1 MTLRHMSIKQKLILT
16 TMLTTCVAL
25 LLVTVVFV
33 TYDLLTIWRTTG
45 DDLVA
50 LAQIIGRN
58 STAALDLAETLD
70 FADQQLARETLE
82 ALRPRQNVVSAALYT
97 VSGAVLATYHRDGMS
112 QGSTIPPPQ
121 PDGYHFRV
129 RANSLAVFQKI
140 LHAGEPVGT
149 IYLQS
154 DLQAMY
160 DRLKRY
166 GLLGA
171 LALLMSM
178 GVSFLLAVRLQ
189 RVISLPILHLAQTA
203 KDVSEKRDYTVRA
216 VRYHKDEVGLLI
228 DSFNEMLTQ
237 IQERDVALLASNQ
250 ALTEQQNLLL
260 QELTEAA
267 DYVTSLLPPQL
278 TGAVQATWKFL
289 PSARLGGDAFG
300 YHWLNAEQFAIY
312 LLDVCGHG
320 VGAALLSVAVMDAL
334 RSHTLPDTDFCNP
347 AAVLRAL
354 NMAFPMEEHGEM
366 FFTIWYGVYNQ
377 STQQIVYAN
386 GGHPPPILVTDAPTH
401 PEKVIQLKAP
411 GVVLGAM
418 PDLQYVN
425 ACCDIKVR
433 SKLYLFS
440 DGAFEVTRTDG
451 TFLTFTEF
459 VALLARPSLSGM
471 ADLDRLFQDVQTL
484 HGSQTFDDDLS
495 MIQIVLD
502 PGLERGPC

>member
-1 MTLRHMSIKQKLILT
+1 MLYPVLSWVGCMTLRHMSIKQKLILT

-33 TYDLLTIWRTTG
+33 TYE
-45 DDLVA
+45 LVTQ
-50 LAQIIGRN
+50 AQIIGMN
-58 STAALDLAETLD
+58 SAAALVFDDRQGAT
-70 FADQQLARETLE
+70 ETLE
-82 ALRPRQNVVSAALYT
+82 TLHARQNVVSAALYT
-97 VSGAVLATYHRDGMS
+97 ASGAVFATYHRDDIS
-112 QGSTIPPPQ
+112 QGSMIPIPQ
-121 PDGYHFRV
+121 PDGYRF
-129 RANSLAVFQKI
+129 RANSLDLFQKI
-140 LHAGEPVGT
+140 LRDGEPVGT

-166 GLLGA
+166 GNLGA

-178 GVSFLLAVRLQ
+178 GVGFLLAVRLQ

-216 VRYHKDEVGLLI
+216 VKYHEDEVGLLI

-237 IQERDVALLASNQ
+237 IQERDAALRASNQ
-250 ALTEQQNLLL
+250 ALTEQQDLLL

-278 TGAVQATWKFL
+278 TGAVQTTWKFL
-289 PSARLGGDAFG
+289 PSERLGGDAFG

-366 FFTIWYGVYNQ
+366 FFTMWYGVYNQ

-386 GGHPPPILVTDAPTH
+386 GGHPPPILVTDASPH
-401 PEKVIQLKAP
+401 PKKVIQLKAP
-411 GVVLGAM
+411 GVVIGAM

-425 ACCDIKVR
+425 AYCDIKVR

-471 ADLDRLFQDVQTL
+471 ADLERLFQDVQTL
-484 HGSQTFDDDLS
+484 HGSQAFDDDLS
-495 MIQIVLD
+495 IVQIILD
-502 PGLERGPC
+502 PNLGRGLC